1 MCLMIYMFICFMVYN
16 NFGYNKHLF
25 VDLTYNTALKILGK
39 IKYYF
44 IDISQ

>member
-1 MCLMIYMFICFMVYN
+1 MCLIFYMFICFMVYN
-16 NFGYNKHLF
+16 NLGYNKHLF

-44 IDISQ
+44 IDISR